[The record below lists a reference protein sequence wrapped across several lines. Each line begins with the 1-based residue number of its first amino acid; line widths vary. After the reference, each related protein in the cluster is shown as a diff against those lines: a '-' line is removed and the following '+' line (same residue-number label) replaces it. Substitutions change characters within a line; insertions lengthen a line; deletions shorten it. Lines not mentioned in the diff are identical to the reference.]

1 MSYELNSYNYAE
13 VHKPK
18 KKRYGGVITA
28 LILLALLILAFLV
41 ATSAYLILDATG
53 RLPDY
58 LRFDNLFSQP
68 AAQAA
73 TEPAQNIPLEEEISL
88 NFEAVTEGQLTTESL
103 YELVAPQTVGIRSY
117 NGNTPLTN
125 GSGIILSEEG
135 HIVTNDH
142 VVNGANAFEVTMNNG
157 DIYYASFVGGDASS
171 DLAVLKLT
179 EIPEG
184 LSAASF
190 AQSDELSTGEKVV
203 VIGSPGGLSA
213 SITEGII
220 SGPTRPKNYISGNP
234 GDEVYSLIQTTA
246 AINPGNSGGALVN
259 AQGQV
264 VGIVSSKIANVNYE
278 GIGFAIPTYEALPII
293 EQLLESGSVPG
304 KAKLGI
310 EVIPVAALDIEIP
323 GYENIGGL
331 MLINVELYSDL
342 INYGVTPNDIII
354 RADGIDMI
362 ENTHL
367 TDLIATKE
375 IGDTIDLE
383 IWKASTGKIM
393 QITAV
398 LVDSNAI
405 AG

>member
-1 MSYELNSYNYAE
+1 MSYDYNSYNYAE

-18 KKRYGGVITA
+18 KKRYGGLITA
-28 LILLALLILAFLV
+28 LLLLALIILAFLV

-53 RLPDY
+53 RLPDEM
-58 LRFDNLFSQP
+58 RFENVFTQP
-68 AAQAA
+68 TTSAVV
-73 TEPAQNIPLEEEISL
+73 EPAQNIPLEEEISL

-103 YELVAPQTVGIRSY
+103 YDLVAPQTVGIRTYS
-117 NGNTPLTN
+117 GDTPITS
-125 GSGIILSEEG
+125 GSGIVLSEEG

-142 VVNGANAFEVTMNNG
+142 VVSGGNSFMVTMSDG
-157 DIYYASFVGGDASS
+157 EVYSASFVGGDASS
-171 DLAVLKLT
+171 DLAVLKLN
-179 EIPEG
+179 EVPQG

-190 AQSDELSTGEKVV
+190 AQNDELSTGEKVV

-220 SGPTRPKNYISGNP
+220 SGPTRPKHYISGNQS
-234 GDEVYSLIQTTA
+234 DEVFSLIQTTA

-278 GIGFAIPTYEALPII
+278 GIGFAIPTFEALPII
-293 EQLLESGSVPG
+293 EQLLLSGSVPG

-310 EVIPVAALDIEIP
+310 EVIPVNALDIEIL
-323 GYENIGGL
+323 GYENVGGL
-331 MLINVELYSDL
+331 LLINVELYSDL

-354 RADGIDMI
+354 RADGIDLI
-362 ENTHL
+362 ENNHL

-375 IGDTIDLE
+375 VGDTIDLE
-383 IWKASTGKIM
+383 IWKASTGKVM

-398 LVDSNAI
+398 LVDSNSM